1 MKEWASLQVQQKG
14 TQRRRLPRSTGP
26 ARPNNDHH
34 RWCVR
39 APSPFSSLVSQKKKL
54 LSPPCQLSYLF
65 FCTKRKKKVKL
76 SVHVSRRCSEGGKLS
91 KYSSPG
97 LFLTFLPAQRIPL
110 PPLAPIPWNWKL
122 ELDLH
127 PILAAKPH
135 HFQQ

>member
-1 MKEWASLQVQQKG
+1 MKEA
-14 TQRRRLPRSTGP
+14 PEIYGP
-26 ARPNNDHH
+26 GPIVTTSVPACAHH
-34 RWCVR
+34 
-39 APSPFSSLVSQKKKL
+39 L
-54 LSPPCQLSYLF
+54 LSPPCQLSYMFTLAVVT
-65 FCTKRKKKVKL
+65 CWDL
-76 SVHVSRRCSEGGKLS
+76 GGKPS